1 MPELADL
8 EARIVALVAD
18 AEALLQR
25 GETAT
30 RQAAVDPV
38 LRDLGWDTSNLDE
51 VDPEV
56 SDRSS
61 GRVDYSLRHGGRD
74 LALVEAKAAGVNLDS
89 DKNQDQLLGYAC
101 RVGVQLA
108 VLTNGL
114 AWWLYLPMAPGRA
127 WEQRRFA
134 RIDFRE
140 QDAAG
145 AASELHRFLNRGD
158 SVSGA
163 ALREAEQELE
173 RQERAVRVR
182 SELRDGW
189 GAVLGA
195 PQGRVRDLL
204 ARTVEELAPS
214 DLAAFLRGVLERAG
228 AEPEPPA
235 PPTRTEVPGGTTDAP
250 SSFRGRRVAVFL
262 LDGGRHEVKSWPHL
276 VQALSDRLAEEAG
289 TAFAERVANVRGRTR
304 VYFSERPDD
313 LQHPRKL
320 TKSSLYVEGNLG
332 SRPGGAHLQAHPHR
346 RPRL

>member
-1 MPELADL
+1 M
-8 EARIVALVAD
+8 
-18 AEALLQR
+18 
-25 GETAT
+25 
-30 RQAAVDPV
+30 
-38 LRDLGWDTSNLDE
+38 
-51 VDPEV
+51 
-56 SDRSS
+56 
-61 GRVDYSLRHGGRD
+61 DYSLRHGGRD

-89 DKNQDQLLGYAC
+89 DKNQDQLLGYAY

-214 DLAAFLRGVLERAG
+214 DLAAFLRGVLGRAG

-250 SSFRGRRVAVFL
+250 TSFRGKKVAAFW
-262 LDGGRHEVKSWPHL
+262 LDGARYEVRSWPHL
-276 VQALSDRLAEEAG
+276 VQELCDQLAEEAG

-304 VYFSERPDD
+304 VYFTERPDD

-320 TKSSLYVEGNLG
+320 TNSSLYVEGNLG
-332 SRPGGAHLQAHPHR
+332 PDRAARISRRILIAVRGSDDSFHIELGGHEPASPRRR
-346 RPRL
+346 RPPSPLPP